1 MTNLRQKT
9 SMQIFGAGVRVVTL
23 TLFLVGFGAVAA
35 LGPFARV
42 ANAVGNTVSV
52 IHTATNTD
60 TSGNDQVPFTV
71 MGTAV
76 ITGVTVL
83 PGGMTQLDF
92 SLSGNA
98 THLGNFTATGS
109 RFQDQYGNFFS
120 SGSIIG
126 SNKKDSVA
134 LEINGQFE
142 SSDGACLTSSTGTY
156 TVVGGTGKFANA
168 TGSGIII
175 TQFNICTLTA
185 SGIYAGT
192 ISRPNSTD

>member
-1 MTNLRQKT
+1 MKNLTQKCAK
-9 SMQIFGAGVRVVTL
+9 QFFDLGGRVATRV
-23 TLFLVGFGAVAA
+23 LFLIVFAAVAA
-35 LGPFARV
+35 LGSFAYV
-42 ANAVGNTVSV
+42 ANATGNTVPVTNTS
-52 IHTATNTD
+52 TNTD
-60 TSGNDQVPFTV
+60 TPGNDQVPFTV

-120 SGSIIG
+120 AGSIIG
-126 SNKKDSVA
+126 ANKKDSVA

-142 SSDGACLTSSTGTY
+142 S
-156 TVVGGTGKFANA
+156 
-168 TGSGIII
+168 
-175 TQFNICTLTA
+175 
-185 SGIYAGT
+185 
-192 ISRPNSTD
+192 